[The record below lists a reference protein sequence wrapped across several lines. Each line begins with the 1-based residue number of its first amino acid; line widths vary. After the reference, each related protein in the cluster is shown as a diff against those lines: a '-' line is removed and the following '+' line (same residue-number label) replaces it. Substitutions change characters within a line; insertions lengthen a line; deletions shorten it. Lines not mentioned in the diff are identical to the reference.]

1 MTCGKVIA
9 SKWNAFQKK
18 IKEMEKSAGESD
30 THLADNFEGNL
41 KGTILDDIGVTKI
54 CCRRHMLTHVDL
66 VDIL

>member
-9 SKWNAFQKK
+9 SKWNAFQKR
-18 IKEMEKSAGESD
+18 IKEMEGVGETD

-41 KGTILDDIGVTKI
+41 KGKILDDIGITKI
-54 CCRRHMLTHVDL
+54 CCRRHLLTHVDL